1 MSLPLYERR
10 LYMVKGLYTAYT
22 GMLNEQNRM
31 DIMTNN
37 LANADTNGYKK
48 EGSTAQTFADTYAIK
63 IKDTSAYNIPR
74 TIGGVSLGVH
84 IGETYTDYQQGS
96 FRVTDSPYDLAI
108 AGNGFFAISYTN
120 KQGETSVKYTRD
132 GAFTV
137 NRQGYL
143 VTKDGDYVLNQ
154 NGAMNSDPGAGSY
167 IQIDPNQEF
176 TIDEN
181 GNIWQ
186 NQALVGQVGL
196 VDFADYN
203 YIEKFGEN
211 LYNMA
216 EGGQIIAADGLIE
229 QGTIEASNVNIV
241 SEMVD
246 MITIT
251 RAYESNQKIIQTI
264 DGMLD
269 KAVNQVGKL

>member
-1 MSLPLYERR
+1 
-10 LYMVKGLYTAYT
+10 MVKGLYTAYT
-22 GMLNEQNRM
+22 GMINEQNRM

-63 IKDTSAYNIPR
+63 IKDTSYYGIPR
-74 TIGGVSLGVH
+74 NIGEVSLGVH
-84 IGETYTDYQQGS
+84 IGETYRDYGQGS
-96 FRVTDSPYDLAI
+96 FQVTDSPYDLGI
-108 AGNGFFAISYTN
+108 SGPGFFAISFTN

-137 NRQGYL
+137 NKEGYM

-154 NGAMNSDPGAGSY
+154 NGATNSNPAAANY
-167 IQIDPNQEF
+167 IRIDPNQKF

-181 GNIWQ
+181 GFIWQ
-186 NQALVGQVGL
+186 NNAVAGQVGL
-196 VDFADYN
+196 VDFEDYN
-203 YIEKFGEN
+203 FLEKYGEN
-211 LYNMA
+211 LFQTVDGA
-216 EGGQIIAADGLIE
+216 QLTEADGTIE
-229 QGTIEASNVNIV
+229 QGVIEASNVNIV
-241 SEMVD
+241 SEMVE

-264 DGMLD
+264 DSMLD
-269 KAVNQVGKL
+269 KAVNQVGRL